1 MKRKTMVI
9 AVAAICIGMMAGCN
23 KTAQVEEPV
32 QFVDD
37 EEFLDE
43 FDEYEEYPDEEYED
57 DEFVDDNEEYDK
69 DQDNDKP
76 VKVTAAGKSEDAGS
90 GEENTAK
97 ETEVADGTYLTDET
111 YSGYLSDSADLLVIT
126 TALNHEDENWNTVLD
141 YKKQEFRFPV
151 SKDCKCV
158 VFTEDREENP
168 IAERTEFINEFLKG
182 NSGLPIILKIVNG
195 KVVEI
200 GFSS

>member
-1 MKRKTMVI
+1 MKREMMII
-9 AVAAICIGMMAGCN
+9 AAAAVGICMMTGCN

-32 QFVDD
+32 QFEDD
-37 EEFLDE
+37 EEFIDE
-43 FDEYEEYPDEEYED
+43 FDEYEEYPDEEYDDEDIIEDEEFDKED
-57 DEFVDDNEEYDK
+57 DKEDNNKEQEA
-69 DQDNDKP
+69 DKP
-76 VKVTAAGKSEDAGS
+76 EDGNVA
-90 GEENTAK
+90 EK
-97 ETEVADGTYLTDET
+97 TEVADGTYLTDET

-158 VFTEDREENP
+158 VFTEEKEENP
-168 IAERTEFINEFLKG
+168 VAERVEFINEFLKG
-182 NSGLPIILKIVNG
+182 NSGLPINLKIVNG
-195 KVVEI
+195 TVEEF